1 MNARETH
8 TLAEVA
14 AAYLPP
20 EWTDGPRWLS
30 RRLNA
35 GQLKGFRVGRTWM
48 MRDSDID
55 YMLAKLSN
63 DDKVTSPEPGPES
76 EAAAAE
82 PSANSFAAALSPR
95 SRAQLRVVSK

>member
-1 MNARETH
+1 MARQSH

-14 AAYLPP
+14 EDYLPP

-35 GQLKGFRVGRTWM
+35 GQLRGFRAGRTWM

-55 YMLAKLSN
+55 YMLEKLAN
-63 DDKVTSPEPGPES
+63 DDKVTNPKPSPGS
-76 EAAAAE
+76 EAVE
-82 PSANSFAAALSPR
+82 PRAISFAEALSPR
-95 SRAQLRVVSK
+95 SRAQLRAVSK